1 VQVAMPDVYQYI
13 SPSYQLNKTAA
24 FIPNE
29 MIVTGP
35 INLVDSIKYI
45 SLKPLMNKNID
56 KDINIE
62 TTVETSN
69 MLLVDNEE
77 VSLRLSIDKS
87 IQKTFDCVI
96 NSEENIS
103 FYPQNCEVKINLPMN
118 KYKNISTNDIKVVV
132 GKSSH
137 PYIKPLVLQ
146 GNFIEKRGLIIKPA
160 YVVIKS

>member
-1 VQVAMPDVYQYI
+1 
-13 SPSYQLNKTAA
+13 
-24 FIPNE
+24 
-29 MIVTGP
+29 
-35 INLVDSIKYI
+35 
-45 SLKPLMNKNID
+45 MNKNID

-62 TTVETSN
+62 TSVETSN